1 MKIHLEGRSIWPC
14 AVAGLVACAHQK
26 TSEAKQ
32 EQPPAQPAPV
42 GQSAPAT
49 PAPAPTAVAT
59 PAEAPKPG
67 GVITITTSSPE
78 AAEAYVDAV
87 DWLLTGHQDKGLVLL
102 RKALQLDPKLL
113 LAQAM
118 LYYNT
123 PGAQAMQKVDEAAQA
138 SASLPEAERTE
149 IEAIDARKHGDY
161 EKAGE
166 LELKL
171 LSLAPRDWRAHAYV
185 GATAF
190 FFGHRAEEA
199 AGHLREAAS
208 LNQKAIGPWSILGAI
223 ADEQGNKA
231 EAVEARKKV
240 AEMRS
245 DDPAA
250 QADYSYA
257 LLSAGK
263 LEEAEQVARKAAALP
278 NADAKPLAALANVEF
293 YRSQFAQGRE
303 DVTKARSLSTDDN
316 ERLGL
321 DEFALFTH
329 VAEGRYDEALQ
340 AASALEN
347 EARAAKN
354 PNMVVVAAMDRA
366 FAAALLGKHAEGQK
380 YASEAWA
387 RSESEPLSG
396 TGRKD
401 LQRGILVALMWT
413 QALGKKTADAEKTLS
428 LMEKDAADSPNDAN
442 VQSAAAWGRGVLKLG
457 RGEAKGAAQE
467 MSKCVASDDLCHFH
481 LAVAQEKAGDSAAAQ
496 ATRATLLSQQ
506 RTQNSFYLVLRQQL
520 LKKVTPRVAVN

>member
-1 MKIHLEGRSIWPC
+1 MKIHIERKWVWLC
-14 AVAGLVACAHQK
+14 AIAGLVACAHQK
-26 TSEAKQ
+26 TSEAQQ
-32 EQPPAQPAPV
+32 EQPTARTAP
-42 GQSAPAT
+42 P
-49 PAPAPTAVAT
+49 PAPASVAT
-59 PAEAPKPG
+59 TAEPPKPEG
-67 GVITITTSSPE
+67 LITITTASPE
-78 AAEAYVDAV
+78 AADAYVEAV
-87 DWLLTGHQDKGLVLL
+87 DWLFAGHQDKGLVLL
-102 RKALQLDPKLL
+102 RKALRLDPRLL

-123 PGAQAMQKVDEAAQA
+123 PGAEAMQKVDEAAQA

-149 IEAIDARKHGDY
+149 IEAIKAVKHGDY
-161 EKAGE
+161 EKSRE
-166 LELKL
+166 LELRL

-190 FFGHRAEEA
+190 FIGHRAEEA
-199 AGHLREAAS
+199 ASHLRKAAS
-208 LNQKAIGPWSILGAI
+208 LNPKAIGPWSILGAI
-223 ADEQGNKA
+223 AEEQGNKA
-231 EAVEARKKV
+231 GAVEARKKM
-240 AEMRS
+240 AEMRP

-303 DVTKARSLSTDDN
+303 DVSKARALSTDEN
-316 ERLGL
+316 ERFGL

-329 VAEGRYDEALQ
+329 VAEEKYEAALQ

-354 PNMVVVAAMDRA
+354 PNTVVLAVMDRA
-366 FAAALLGKHAEGQK
+366 FAAALLGKYAEGQK
-380 YASEAWA
+380 YATDAWA

-396 TGRKD
+396 IGRKG
-401 LQRGILVALMWT
+401 LQRAILVARMWT
-413 QALGKKTADAEKTLS
+413 EALGKKTADAEKTLS
-428 LMEKDAADSPNDAN
+428 VMEKDAADSPNDAN

-457 RGEAKGAAQE
+457 RGDAKAAAQE
-467 MSKCVASDDLCHFH
+467 MSKCIAADDLCHFH

-520 LKKVTPRVAVN
+520 LKKVTPRVALN